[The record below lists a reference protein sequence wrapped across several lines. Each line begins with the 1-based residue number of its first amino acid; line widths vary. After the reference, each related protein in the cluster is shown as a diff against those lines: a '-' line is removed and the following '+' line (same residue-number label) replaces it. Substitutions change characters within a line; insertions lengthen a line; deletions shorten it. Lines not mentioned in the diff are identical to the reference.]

1 MTFGKWPEDIHKITD
16 QQRRIVSAKLPATM
30 PSEINKD
37 SFTGTFFGS
46 QGHLYNT
53 TLDSCTCADFAN
65 RKLPCKHIYRLAIE
79 CELLDGRLK
88 PSNSSTTNLTIGES
102 IEILENH
109 FGDLQM
115 DFKNLFSYIIRN
127 KAGVVRLECNRYGKI
142 VRPTSGLML
151 TDILPCPFFEYNI
164 ASAELVMDKMA
175 KKDIMDI
182 LERRE
187 SVPKEKMTKEK
198 LITWCVDNLPY
209 MPKDLPQII
218 LLSCSP
224 CFQDVLQETYRY
236 LRRKYE
242 WSMFYVEI
250 EAGKDMVFYPSE
262 AVFVNS
268 NVCYFPDDE
277 ITGLLTKYGHNRC
290 LGGFDITKQG
300 PGK

>member
-1 MTFGKWPEDIHKITD
+1 
-16 QQRRIVSAKLPATM
+16 
-30 PSEINKD
+30 
-37 SFTGTFFGS
+37 
-46 QGHLYNT
+46 
-53 TLDSCTCADFAN
+53 
-65 RKLPCKHIYRLAIE
+65 
-79 CELLDGRLK
+79 
-88 PSNSSTTNLTIGES
+88 
-102 IEILENH
+102 
-109 FGDLQM
+109 M

-164 ASAELVMDKMA
+164 ASAELVMDKMT

-187 SVPKEKMTKEK
+187 SVPKENMTKEK

-218 LLSCSP
+218 SLSCSP
-224 CFQDVLQETYRY
+224 CFQGVLQEAYRY

-242 WSMFYVEI
+242 WSMFYVKI
-250 EAGKDMVFYPSE
+250 EADKDMVFYPSE

-268 NVCYFPDDE
+268 NVVQNLSNTVFLPIAGSILAFVMTLELVQILMDKNNHHDIE
-277 ITGLLTKYGHNRC
+277 SAVFFKWIFNVFRIWRC
-290 LGGFDITKQG
+290 L
-300 PGK
+300 